1 MTTTS
6 RETLDRLEQDAEQ
19 ARARVSSQLAQV
31 RHRLEPEAIKHQ
43 AQEAKDRLM
52 VRARDS
58 ASQYIEERKR
68 RLKQTVLD
76 TAMNNPAPALA
87 VGTLVAWSLWGR
99 LSRIPAPILL
109 IGAGGLA
116 GLMRWKDGSSPT
128 DQRTYPADYWEAQLE
143 QARPRGER
151 TGRRLSS
158 IGEPASQAAGRARE
172 LASEAGTRISE
183 ASARAGSAVSDMAGR
198 TAEATARAGSAV
210 SDMAGRRAGRWM
222 AGRTAGEQPGC
233 GRCRH
238 DRQRPGPAG
247 WEPVLRSLRAPSLG
261 ARRSRARHR
270 RRHSLLVPADRDR
283 SSYAR
288 RDQRQVQKARP
299 RDGRR
304 ANSNGRGRSPSGRM
318 RRHPMRPES
327 RAYPLRVVARR
338 RRSLAGRPAPWLT
351 GHRRPPG
358 KSGTPRLRS
367 DAAGGRKPT
376 PKEVLLRQSGGRRP
390 AERQPSAGCDRV
402 TCRLWRQ

>member
-1 MTTTS
+1 MTATS
-6 RETLDRLEQDAEQ
+6 RETLDRLEHEAEQ

-31 RHRLEPEAIKHQ
+31 RHRLEPEEIKHQ
-43 AQEAKDRLM
+43 AQKAKDRLM

-128 DQRTYPADYWEAQLE
+128 NQRTYPADYWEAQLE

-183 ASARAGSAVSDMAGR
+183 ASARAGAAVSDMAGR

-210 SDMAGRRAGRWM
+210 SDTAGRTSEATARAGSAVSDM
-222 AGRTAGEQPGC
+222 AGRTAGEI
-233 GRCRH
+233 
-238 DRQRPGPAG
+238 
-247 WEPVLRSLRAPSLG
+247 
-261 ARRSRARHR
+261 SRAAGDATTTA
-270 RRHSLLVPADRDR
+270 SDL
-283 SSYAR
+283 
-288 RDQRQVQKARP
+288 
-299 RDGRR
+299 GRR
-304 ANSNGRGRSPSGRM
+304 AGSQFSDLFE
-318 RRHPMRPES
+318 RHPLVLGGLGLAIGAAIAYSFRPTATEARMLGETS
-327 RAYPLRVVARR
+327 NRFKRRARAMAEEQFERARTVAERAYAAASDEAREQGI
-338 RRSLAGRPAPWLT
+338 SAE
-351 GHRRPPG
+351 
-358 KSGTPRLRS
+358 
-367 DAAGGRKPT
+367 GGREAAT
-376 PKEVLLRQSGGRRP
+376 ELGRKARAVADRAQEAAREKWD
-390 AERQPSAGCDRV
+390 AETTV
-402 TCRLWRQ
+402 

>member
-1 MTTTS
+1 MTATS
-6 RETLDRLEQDAEQ
+6 RETLDRLEREAEQ

-31 RHRLEPEAIKHQ
+31 RHRLEPEEIKHQ
-43 AQEAKDRLM
+43 AQKARDRLM

-210 SDMAGRRAGRWM
+210 SDMAGR
-222 AGRTAGEQPGC
+222 TAGEI
-233 GRCRH
+233 
-238 DRQRPGPAG
+238 
-247 WEPVLRSLRAPSLG
+247 
-261 ARRSRARHR
+261 SRAAGDAATTA
-270 RRHSLLVPADRDR
+270 SDL
-283 SSYAR
+283 
-288 RDQRQVQKARP
+288 
-299 RDGRR
+299 GRR
-304 ANSNGRGRSPSGRM
+304 AGSQFSDLFE
-318 RRHPMRPES
+318 RHPLVLGGLGLAIGAAIAYSFRPTATEARMLGETS
-327 RAYPLRVVARR
+327 DRFRRRARAMAEEEFERARTLAERAYAAASDEAREQGI
-338 RRSLAGRPAPWLT
+338 SAE
-351 GHRRPPG
+351 
-358 KSGTPRLRS
+358 
-367 DAAGGRKPT
+367 GGREAAT
-376 PKEVLLRQSGGRRP
+376 ELGRKARAVADRAQEAAREKWD
-390 AERQPSAGCDRV
+390 AETTV
-402 TCRLWRQ
+402 

>member
-1 MTTTS
+1 
-6 RETLDRLEQDAEQ
+6 
-19 ARARVSSQLAQV
+19 
-31 RHRLEPEAIKHQ
+31 
-43 AQEAKDRLM
+43 M

-87 VGTLVAWSLWGR
+87 VGTLVAWALWGR

-210 SDMAGRRAGRWM
+210 SDMAGRTAEATARAGSAVSDV
-222 AGRTAGEQPGC
+222 AGRTAGDQPGC
-233 GRCRH
+233 GRCHH

-247 WEPVLRSLRAPSLG
+247 WEPVLRSLRAPSVG
-261 ARRSRARHR
+261 ARRPRARHR
-270 RRHSLLVPADRDR
+270 RRHRLLVPADRDR

-288 RDQRQVQKARP
+288 RDQQQVQKARP

-304 ANSNGRGRSPSGRM
+304 GIRTGAD
-318 RRHPMRPES
+318 
-327 RAYPLRVVARR
+327 ARR
-338 RRSLAGRPAPWLT
+338 AGVC
-351 GHRRPPG
+351 
-358 KSGTPRLRS
+358 
-367 DAAGGRKPT
+367 GGFR
-376 PKEVLLRQSGGRRP
+376 
-390 AERQPSAGCDRV
+390 
-402 TCRLWRQ
+402 